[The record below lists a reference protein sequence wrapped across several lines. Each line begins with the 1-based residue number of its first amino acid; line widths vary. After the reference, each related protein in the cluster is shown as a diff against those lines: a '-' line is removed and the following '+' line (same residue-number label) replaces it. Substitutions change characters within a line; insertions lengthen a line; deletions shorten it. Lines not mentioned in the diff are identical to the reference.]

1 MAKQEQDHLVRNVG
15 IAAGAL
21 TVAIIAIIVT
31 PELMRDKWESN
42 NAARVLAKLEEA
54 DRLQQS
60 DPLKAYK
67 TYDEVL
73 KEAQQHKVKDELLTR
88 KLADAEKSRA
98 ALYPQVQDKI
108 RAEEAEKQ
116 RRAEE
121 EAERAADEKQRVAEE
136 EAQKRAAE
144 EAQRLA
150 EEKRRAVA
158 KRCAEAVTVYRNAP
172 QSARGALNAVKKV
185 EARTEI
191 GINYND
197 YSTVVGEAWGDVKIF
212 IESPDGKKVP
222 EFSMLLA
229 KAMAD
234 YKSALDIWKWKIEFH
249 TLYGGRA
256 DVEALHQRC
265 WERAGKWIKLAEA
278 LLDADKT
285 ENALKEVAA
294 LPGNDEDLDAA
305 WKAIQDRVLNGTD
318 HGS

>member
-1 MAKQEQDHLVRNVG
+1 MRKSPGRPCTHKSKTRYGRRKPRSNAEPKRRLNALPTRNS
-15 IAAGAL
+15 
-21 TVAIIAIIVT
+21 
-31 PELMRDKWESN
+31 ELPK
-42 NAARVLAKLEEA
+42 
-54 DRLQQS
+54 
-60 DPLKAYK
+60 
-67 TYDEVL
+67 
-73 KEAQQHKVKDELLTR
+73 
-88 KLADAEKSRA
+88 
-98 ALYPQVQDKI
+98 
-108 RAEEAEKQ
+108 
-116 RRAEE
+116 RRH
-121 EAERAADEKQRVAEE
+121 RNS
-136 EAQKRAAE
+136 AAE

-256 DVEALHQRC
+256 DVEAVHKRC
-265 WERAGKWIKLAEA
+265 WERAGKWIKLAEGI
-278 LLDADKT
+278 LDADKT